1 MSWPPTAEDFERIAV
16 SVADEWSRSC
26 KVLVYWSAPELMIL
40 DPMYFA
46 DTEYIEQ
53 TWQVDKYKINIIIGK
68 VD

>member
-46 DTEYIEQ
+46 LTEYIEQ
-53 TWQVDKYKINIIIGK
+53 TWQVEQYKINIIIGK